1 MKFKKRII
9 GLVTGIVVLMGGYS
23 LITFVN
29 EEIPTAPEVMVQDTV
44 RAYGLPVDSFSIV
57 TNTVTKNTNMGNI
70 LSSFGVNYGLI
81 DRLSGDYINVF
92 DVRKIKTGN
101 KYTAFLSKDS
111 TKNLQYFVYEK
122 SPLEYVVC
130 DFRDSLHV
138 YSGKKAVKTVRRTV
152 EGVINSSL
160 WNTMNDL
167 NLDPTLAIELSD
179 VYAWSID
186 FFGIAKGDKF
196 QVVFNELYVDSTFIG
211 YGAIEAAK
219 FEHAGKDYWAYR
231 FTQNGETSYFDEKG
245 LSLKKAF
252 RNNFV

>member
-44 RAYGLPVDSFSIV
+44 RAYGLPVDSFNIV

-122 SPLEYVVC
+122 SPLEYV
-130 DFRDSLHV
+130 
-138 YSGKKAVKTVRRTV
+138 
-152 EGVINSSL
+152 I
-160 WNTMNDL
+160 
-167 NLDPTLAIELSD
+167 
-179 VYAWSID
+179 
-186 FFGIAKGDKF
+186 
-196 QVVFNELYVDSTFIG
+196 
-211 YGAIEAAK
+211 
-219 FEHAGKDYWAYR
+219 
-231 FTQNGETSYFDEKG
+231 TSYSIHYTKLYDIIDNNPLDRVGERCW
-245 LSLKKAF
+245 LSPMRSIK
-252 RNNFV
+252 